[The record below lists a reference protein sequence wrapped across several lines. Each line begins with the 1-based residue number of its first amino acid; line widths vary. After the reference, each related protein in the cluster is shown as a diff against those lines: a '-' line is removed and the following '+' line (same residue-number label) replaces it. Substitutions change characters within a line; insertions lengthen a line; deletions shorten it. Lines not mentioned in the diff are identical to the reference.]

1 MEARPSCASL
11 VIFSASAPFSIATVV
26 CTTYISC
33 GHKQRDGPVPKAR
46 VDKADW
52 RHRTAWPRARRSGP
66 DKSVLTLPTPL
77 SPKAT
82 RIMSTFEWDSD
93 TPNQNRS
100 VVMNLTTEQREQ
112 AAAELKRFGADLQ
125 LSDDQKQR
133 L

>member
-1 MEARPSCASL
+1 MTCCSQSVHRWKHVPLVPLSLSL
-11 VIFSASAPFSIATVV
+11 VLRPFSIATVV

-77 SPKAT
+77 SPEAT

-100 VVMNLTTEQREQ
+100 VVYE
-112 AAAELKRFGADLQ
+112 FDY
-125 LSDDQKQR
+125 
-133 L
+133 